1 MKFLAL
7 TLAHALLLI
16 AGAAGAA
23 EPSQQL
29 FDKVAAA
36 YGALAPTAIRATGNT
51 TSLQRGSGALVR
63 LFKAPNLFR
72 SEINYASGM
81 EVRTLRGPLAWH
93 QNTPANPMQRGAIV
107 LQAARVA
114 LPWNLLSARASAID
128 LGAAR
133 TAQGQ
138 SVRII
143 ELALDPQ
150 LKLVVE
156 IETETGHLLRSRGIQ
171 SMGAGAIEFSTDYSD
186 FRSENGR
193 VHAGREQQFVMGQHI
208 ATSVIDKVEYP
219 ATIPD
224 SAFMPGAFQ
233 TAQRPAVSDLLATR

>member
-1 MKFLAL
+1 MKSLSL
-7 TLAHALLLI
+7 RLAHALLLV

-23 EPSQQL
+23 EPPQQL

-36 YGALAPTAIRATGNT
+36 YGALAPTAIRATGST
-51 TSLQRGSGALVR
+51 TSPQRGSGALVR

-72 SEINYASGM
+72 SEISYASGM

-128 LGAAR
+128 LGAAL
-133 TAQGQ
+133 TSQGQ
-138 SVRII
+138 SVRVI
-143 ELALDPQ
+143 ELALEPQ

-156 IETETGHLLRSRGIQ
+156 IEPETGHMLRSRSIQ
-171 SMGAGAIEFSTDYSD
+171 SIGTGAMEFTTDYSD

-193 VHAGREQQFVMGQHI
+193 VHAGREEQFVMGQHI

-233 TAQRPAVSDLLATR
+233 TAQWLGDSGLLSAR

>member
-1 MKFLAL
+1 MKFLTL
-7 TLAHALLLI
+7 TLTQALLAL
-16 AGAAGAA
+16 ASAAGAA

-36 YGALAPTAIRATGNT
+36 YGAAPAAIRETGST
-51 TSLQRGSGALVR
+51 TSRQRGSGALVR

-72 SEINYASGM
+72 SEISYSSGM
-81 EVRTLRGPLAWH
+81 EVRTLRGALAWH
-93 QNTPANPMQRGAIV
+93 QNTPANPMQRGAVV
-107 LQAARVA
+107 LQAARIA

-128 LGAAR
+128 LGAAL

-143 ELALDPQ
+143 ELGLEPQ

-156 IETETGHLLRSRGIQ
+156 IETETGHMLRSRGIQ
-171 SMGAGAIEFSTDYSD
+171 SIGAGAMEFSTDYSD
-186 FRSENGR
+186 FRSANGR
-193 VHAGREQQFVMGQHI
+193 VHAGREEQFVMGQHI
-208 ATSVIDKVEYP
+208 ATSLIDKVEYP

-224 SAFMPGAFQ
+224 SAFMPGVFQ
-233 TAQRPAVSDLLATR
+233 TAQRPADSDLLATR